1 MQQLLGIGYS
11 EEDEVNMDTNTVIV
25 TGASSG
31 IGLDV
36 ARGFLGA
43 GANVVLN
50 ARNAERLSAAAETLK
65 HQDRIALV
73 PGNIGN
79 PQTGVNLVGVATE
92 RFGTVDVL
100 VNNAG
105 IFGLKPFLENTE
117 KDLDSY
123 ININLKGT
131 YFVTQA
137 VVRQMRKQQA
147 GGSIVNIGT
156 VLIAHPS
163 ASLPASAALI
173 TKGGVHAL
181 TTSLACEL
189 AADNIKVNAVAPGV
203 IRTPIYGDADID
215 VLGTTALLNRAGEV
229 NEITDAVVHLASAHY
244 TTGVIMPVD
253 GGYVHGRA

>member
-1 MQQLLGIGYS
+1 M
-11 EEDEVNMDTNTVIV
+11 NMNSTTVLI

-31 IGLDV
+31 IGQDV
-36 ARGFLGA
+36 ARGFLEA

-50 ARNAERLSAAAETLK
+50 ARNAERLAAAAASLGQ
-65 HQDRIALV
+65 QDRVALV
-73 PGNIGN
+73 PGDIGN
-79 PQTGVNLVGVATE
+79 PETGARMVDAAVQ
-92 RFGTVDVL
+92 RFGGVDVL

-117 KDLDSY
+117 TDLDAY
-123 ININLKGT
+123 ISINLKGT

-137 VVRQMRKQQA
+137 AVRQMKRQEPR
-147 GGSIVNIGT
+147 GGNIINIGT
-156 VLIAHPS
+156 VLIVHPS

-181 TTSLACEL
+181 TTSLASEL
-189 AADNIKVNAVAPGV
+189 AADNIRVNAVAPGV
-203 IRTPIYGDADID
+203 IRTPIYGAADVD
-215 VLGTTALLNRAGEV
+215 FLGATALLNRAGEV
-229 NEITDAVVHLASAHY
+229 DEITGAVVHLAGANY